1 MGRTTRGLD
10 AGADHCPA
18 AGCVWSARPE
28 SEDHRGLPVGLRR
41 RRRQRLPAG
50 EGLPGRRRRPPY
62 DAARSHRDRRRAQ
75 LGLETRAGEQGAG
88 ERCAIGLLRGRART
102 GGSGQRHGL
111 AADHD
116 RPAAPGRPRAGLRR
130 RIHLRGD
137 RRWYAPGGSP
147 RPHAWMELHDP
158 RAISSS
164 NGLGHA
170 STGSGRIRRVS
181 TIDLF
186 DGSFTLITGWDAQP
200 WRAAAAELAETGV
213 PISVL
218 SLGAELTDPYGELAS
233 RYHLADRGCVL
244 VRPDGYVTWACDGA
258 PERAGDRLRDVVRLA
273 AGHRI
278 ADLVR

>member
-1 MGRTTRGLD
+1 MNTGIADGHNLGWKLARVSKGQAKDALLD
-10 AGADHCPA
+10 SYEAE
-18 AGCVWSARPE
+18 RE
-28 SEDHRGLPVGLRR
+28 PVGRANATASL
-41 RRRQRLPAG
+41 QTMID
-50 EGLPGRRRRPPY
+50 RPPQ
-62 DAARSHRDRRRAQ
+62 D
-75 LGLETRAGEQGAG
+75 
-88 ERCAIGLLRGRART
+88 
-102 GGSGQRHGL
+102 GL
-111 AADHD
+111 AQDFGVEYTS
-116 RPAAPGRPRAGLRR
+116 AAIVGGTSLAGHRA
-130 RIHLRGD
+130 
-137 RRWYAPGGSP
+137 
-147 RPHAWMELHDP
+147 PHAWMELHDP

-273 AGHRI
+273 TGHRI
-278 ADLVR
+278 AGLVR